1 VERTVTGR
9 RISVVILYVHPLL
22 GQGLARLLAAEP
34 GLDVTSASAHEACEA
49 ATALESGPQVVIVER
64 GVPID
69 SPGLLSAARDALV
82 LEMSL
87 DPGPSWRLERDEI
100 QSRPEDLLRAIRR
113 FRQVER
119 ARFAAESAGSH

>member
-1 VERTVTGR
+1 MTGR

-22 GQGLARLLAAEP
+22 GQGLAHLLAAEP
-34 GLDVTSASAHEACEA
+34 GLDVTSASVQEACEA
-49 ATALESGPQVVIVER
+49 STALESGPQVVIVER

-69 SPGLLSAARDALV
+69 SPGLLRAARDALV

-87 DPGPSWRLERDEI
+87 DLGPSWRLERDEI

-113 FRQVER
+113 FSKVER
-119 ARFAAESAGSH
+119 ARFAAESAGPQ